1 MRYPIPRHSKG
12 YISKGFYI
20 ITYILY
26 DMKAWVLSKNGIDNL
41 NLKEIQKPEVKEG
54 QVLVKVKALGLNPVD
69 SMVIDSIPV
78 NAEKIP
84 GAEFAGEIEEVG
96 QGVKELKKGDRVSIY
111 NRYFDGTC
119 SYCKSGNEMLCD
131 NGYIFSIG
139 SNGGLAEYIAVDQKN
154 AFKLPASVDF
164 ELAASLP
171 VAALTSYNALERA
184 KVQKNEFVVVVGA
197 SGNTGIFALQFAKIL
212 GAKTIAV
219 SSKDWVKDFGADYVV
234 GYENALE
241 EVRKITNS
249 KMADAVVESIGE
261 KFWDLGYSL
270 LGKNGRMVAF
280 GTETGSNAKIDISQ
294 LYSKQLSILG
304 STGGSVRQFSEVVK
318 NSKDLK
324 VKVWKKFSL
333 QEAKDAFKENN
344 SKEKSGR
351 VIIEL

>member
-1 MRYPIPRHSKG
+1 
-12 YISKGFYI
+12 
-20 ITYILY
+20 
-26 DMKAWVLSKNGIDNL
+26 MKAWVLSKNGIDNL
-41 NLKEIQKPEVKEG
+41 NLKEVEKPEIKEG

-69 SMVIDSIPV
+69 SMVIDLIPV
-78 NAEKIP
+78 NTEKIP

-96 QGVKELKKGDRVSIY
+96 KGVKELKKGDKVSIY

-119 SYCKSGNEMLCD
+119 YYCKDGDEMLCD

-154 AFKLPASVDF
+154 AFKLPNSVDF

-184 KVQKNEFVVVVGA
+184 KVRENEFVVVLGA
-197 SGNTGIFALQFAKIL
+197 SGNTGIFALQFAKML

-219 SSKDWVKDFGADYVV
+219 SSKDWVKDFSADYVI

-241 EVRKITNS
+241 EIKKITNS
-249 KMADAVVESIGE
+249 RMADVVIESIGE

-294 LYSKQLSILG
+294 LYSKQLSVLG
-304 STGGSVRQFSEVVK
+304 STGGSVKQFSEVVNK
-318 NSKDLK
+318 SKDLK
-324 VKVWKKFSL
+324 VKIWKKFNFD
-333 QEAKDAFKENN
+333 EVKDAFKENS
-344 SKEKSGR
+344 SKDKNGR
-351 VIIEL
+351 IIIEL

>member
-1 MRYPIPRHSKG
+1 
-12 YISKGFYI
+12 
-20 ITYILY
+20 
-26 DMKAWVLSKNGIDNL
+26 MKAWVLSKNGIDNL
-41 NLKEIQKPEVKEG
+41 NLKEVEKPEIKEG

-69 SMVIDSIPV
+69 SMVIDLIPV
-78 NAEKIP
+78 NTEKIP

-96 QGVKELKKGDRVSIY
+96 KGVKELKKGDKVSIY

-119 SYCKSGNEMLCD
+119 YYCKDGDEMLCD

-154 AFKLPASVDF
+154 AFKLPNSVDF

-184 KVQKNEFVVVVGA
+184 KVRENEFVVVLGA
-197 SGNTGIFALQFAKIL
+197 SGNTGIFALQFAKML

-219 SSKDWVKDFGADYVV
+219 SSKDWVKDFSADYVI

-241 EVRKITNS
+241 EIKKITNS
-249 KMADAVVESIGE
+249 RMADVVIESIGE

-280 GTETGSNAKIDISQ
+280 GTETGSNAKIDIYQ
-294 LYSKQLSILG
+294 LYSKQLSVLG
-304 STGGSVRQFSEVVK
+304 STGGSVKQFSEVVNK
-318 NSKDLK
+318 SKDLK
-324 VKVWKKFSL
+324 VKIWKKFNFD
-333 QEAKDAFKENN
+333 EVKDAFKENS
-344 SKEKSGR
+344 SKDKNGR
-351 VIIEL
+351 IIIEL

>member
-1 MRYPIPRHSKG
+1 MV
-12 YISKGFYI
+12 
-20 ITYILY
+20 TYILY
-26 DMKAWVLSKNGIDNL
+26 DMKAWILSKNGIDNL
-41 NLKEIQKPEVKEG
+41 NLKEVEKPQVKAG
-54 QVLVKVKALGLNPVD
+54 QVLVKVKAVGLNPVD
-69 SMVIDSIPV
+69 SMVIDLIPV
-78 NAEKIP
+78 NSEKIP

-96 QGVKELKKGDRVSIY
+96 EGVKELKKGDRVSIY

-139 SNGGLAEYIAVDQKN
+139 SNGGLAEYIVIDGRN
-154 AFKLPASVDF
+154 AFKLPDSVNF

-184 KVQKNEFVVVVGA
+184 KVQKNEFVVVIGA
-197 SGNTGIFALQFAKIL
+197 SGNTGVFALQFAKML
-212 GAKTIAV
+212 GAKTIAI
-219 SSKDWVKDFGADYVV
+219 SSKNWVKDFGADYVI

-249 KMADAVVESIGE
+249 HMADVVIESIGE

-304 STGGSVRQFSEVVK
+304 STSGSVKQFSEVVNK
-318 NSKDLK
+318 SKDLK
-324 VKVWKKFSL
+324 IKIWKKFNF
-333 QEAKDAFKENN
+333 QETKEAFKENS
-344 SKEKSGR
+344 SKEKDGR
-351 VIIEL
+351 IIIEL

>member
-1 MRYPIPRHSKG
+1 MV
-12 YISKGFYI
+12 
-20 ITYILY
+20 TYILY
-26 DMKAWVLSKNGIDNL
+26 DMKAWILSKNGIDNL
-41 NLKEIQKPEVKEG
+41 NLKEVEKPQVKAG
-54 QVLVKVKALGLNPVD
+54 QVLVKVKAVGLNPVD
-69 SMVIDSIPV
+69 SMVIDLIPV
-78 NAEKIP
+78 NSEKIP

-96 QGVKELKKGDRVSIY
+96 EGVKELKKGDRVSIY

-139 SNGGLAEYIAVDQKN
+139 SNGGLAEYIAIDERN
-154 AFKLPASVDF
+154 AFKLPDSVNF

-184 KVQKNEFVVVVGA
+184 KVQKNEFVVVIGA
-197 SGNTGIFALQFAKIL
+197 SGNTGVFALQFAKML
-212 GAKTIAV
+212 GAKTIAI
-219 SSKDWVKDFGADYVV
+219 SSKNWVKDFGADYVI

-249 KMADAVVESIGE
+249 HMADVVIESIGE

-304 STGGSVRQFSEVVK
+304 STSGSVKQFSEVVNK
-318 NSKDLK
+318 SKDLK
-324 VKVWKKFSL
+324 IKTWKKFNF
-333 QEAKDAFKENN
+333 QETKEAFKENS
-344 SKEKSGR
+344 SKEKDGR
-351 VIIEL
+351 IIIEL

>member
-1 MRYPIPRHSKG
+1 
-12 YISKGFYI
+12 
-20 ITYILY
+20 
-26 DMKAWVLSKNGIDNL
+26 MKAWILSKNGIDNL
-41 NLKEIQKPEVKEG
+41 NLKEVEKPQVKAG
-54 QVLVKVKALGLNPVD
+54 QVLVKVKAVGLNPVD
-69 SMVIDSIPV
+69 SMVIDLIPV
-78 NAEKIP
+78 NSEKIP

-96 QGVKELKKGDRVSIY
+96 EGVKELKKGDRVSIY
-111 NRYFDGTC
+111 NRYFDSTC

-139 SNGGLAEYIAVDQKN
+139 SNGGLAEYIVIDGRN
-154 AFKLPASVDF
+154 AFKLPDSVNF

-184 KVQKNEFVVVVGA
+184 KVQKNEFVVVIGA
-197 SGNTGIFALQFAKIL
+197 SGNTGVFALQFAKML
-212 GAKTIAV
+212 GAKTIAI
-219 SSKDWVKDFGADYVV
+219 SSKNWVKDFGADYVI

-249 KMADAVVESIGE
+249 HMADVVIESIGE

-304 STGGSVRQFSEVVK
+304 STSGSVKQFSEVVNK
-318 NSKDLK
+318 SKDLK
-324 VKVWKKFSL
+324 IKTWKKFNF
-333 QEAKDAFKENN
+333 QETKEAFKENS
-344 SKEKSGR
+344 SKEKDGR
-351 VIIEL
+351 IIIEL